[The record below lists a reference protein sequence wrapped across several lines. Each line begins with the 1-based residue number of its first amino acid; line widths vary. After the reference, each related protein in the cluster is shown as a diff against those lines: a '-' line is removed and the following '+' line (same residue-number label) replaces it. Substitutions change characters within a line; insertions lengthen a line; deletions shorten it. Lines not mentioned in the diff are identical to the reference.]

1 MPPVKGGWGRERE
14 WINLVSYSFLW
25 SRNSACGCITPD
37 SASILTW
44 LLSSVSLCVFSS
56 YKSPRHGSGPH
67 PNPASPQFP
76 ELDLQRPNFQIRSQL
91 EAPEEQAL
99 WVTIQPRTLVGY
111 DDQHIFWDPQHRIQ
125 ERTMSVTH
133 KLRKHWDGE
142 GGRKR
147 NCKAASFLPSKNIR
161 KSQF

>member
-1 MPPVKGGWGRERE
+1 M
-14 WINLVSYSFLW
+14 
-25 SRNSACGCITPD
+25 
-37 SASILTW
+37 
-44 LLSSVSLCVFSS
+44 
-56 YKSPRHGSGPH
+56 
-67 PNPASPQFP
+67 
-76 ELDLQRPNFQIRSQL
+76 

-147 NCKAASFLPSKNIR
+147 KKGR
-161 KSQF
+161 KEGREEAGGDFPLLL